1 MADRLHRKESIKR
14 IQVGLTGLAG
24 IVLLIGLA
32 NVVVRNIRDGD
43 TAGPAGLSTVAV
55 NADDAANGVTAREP
69 LAELGVAPAADVVPQ
84 VVPDL
89 QPDPQ
94 IRKPMDREPAR
105 TAP

>member
-1 MADRLHRKESIKR
+1 MVDRLHRKESIKR

-43 TAGPAGLSTVAV
+43 KSGPAGVSTVAV
-55 NADDAANGVTAREP
+55 NAEDAANGVGSHEP
-69 LAELGVAPAADVVPQ
+69 LAELGVAPAADKVPQ

-94 IRKPMDREPAR
+94 IRKPMDREPAH
-105 TAP
+105 TNP